1 VTAEPELMAVPD
13 RQARMRLVTA
23 IAVLALTSAAPARGP
38 GSALAQDQ
46 PSRPDTADAP
56 SVSDVMGQM
65 QLRHF
70 KLGYAGALGNWPLA
84 SYELGLV
91 ADSFH
96 TTSALFSAPGDA
108 RLVQMLKQDATPP
121 LTAIGNAIAAG
132 SKEDFGRAFERLT
145 EACNACHSAARVGFI
160 RIKFP
165 TTSRNF
171 LFSNQIF
178 PPE

>member
-1 VTAEPELMAVPD
+1 
-13 RQARMRLVTA
+13 MRLVTA
-23 IAVLALTSAAPARGP
+23 IAILALAAGASASLPA
-38 GSALAQDQ
+38 SAFAQDQ
-46 PSRPDTADAP
+46 PATPDTAYVP
-56 SVSDVMGQM
+56 NVSDVMGQT

-70 KLGYAGALGNWPLA
+70 KLGYAGALGNWALA
-84 SYELGLV
+84 NYELGLV

-96 TTSALFSAPGDA
+96 TTSTLLAAPGDA
-108 RLVQMLKQDATPP
+108 RLAQLLTQDSAPP
-121 LTAIGNAIAAG
+121 LSDIGKAIAAG

-145 EACNACHSAARVGFI
+145 DACNACHSAARVGFI
-160 RIKFP
+160 KIKFP